1 MSTLQLQNELKK
13 TGTAYLFFLFFG
25 AHYIYLG
32 QIGKQIL
39 FWITLGGLGFWA
51 LIDLFTIGSKID
63 KANAPILKKI
73 SDIERD
79 ERDEKFKKELI
90 MMQALKNS

>member
-1 MSTLQLQNELKK
+1 MTTLSLQNNLKK
-13 TGTAYLFFLFFG
+13 TGTAYLFYFLFG

-39 FWITLGGLGFWA
+39 FWFTIGGFGIWA
-51 LIDLFTIGSKID
+51 IIDLFTLGSKVD
-63 KANAPILKKI
+63 LVNAPTLKKI

-79 ERDEKFKKELI
+79 EKDEKFKKDLI
-90 MMQALKNS
+90 MMQAMKNS

>member
-1 MSTLQLQNELKK
+1 MTTLSLQNNLKK
-13 TGTAYLFFLFFG
+13 TGTAYLFYFLFG

-39 FWITLGGLGFWA
+39 FWCTIGGFGVWA
-51 LIDLFTIGSKID
+51 IIDLFTLGSKVD
-63 KANAPILKKI
+63 LVNAPTLKKI

-79 ERDEKFKKELI
+79 EKDEKFKKDLI
-90 MMQALKNS
+90 MMQAMKNS

>member
-13 TGTAYLFFLFFG
+13 TGTAYLFYFLFG

-51 LIDLFTIGSKID
+51 LIDLFTLGSKVD
-63 KANAPILKKI
+63 KTNAPILKKI
-73 SDIERD
+73 SDL
-79 ERDEKFKKELI
+79 ERDEKDDKFKKDLM
-90 MMQALKNS
+90 MMQAVKNS